1 MTDSLSEQIQTISR
15 IDSSL
20 DKIGIDIM
28 LQNSRI
34 FEETSE

>member
-15 IDSSL
+15 ADSSRE
-20 DKIGIDIM
+20 KIGIDFIM
-28 LQNSRI
+28 QNSRI

>member
-15 IDSSL
+15 TDSSL
-20 DKIGIDIM
+20 DKIGIDFM
-28 LQNSRI
+28 MQNSRI